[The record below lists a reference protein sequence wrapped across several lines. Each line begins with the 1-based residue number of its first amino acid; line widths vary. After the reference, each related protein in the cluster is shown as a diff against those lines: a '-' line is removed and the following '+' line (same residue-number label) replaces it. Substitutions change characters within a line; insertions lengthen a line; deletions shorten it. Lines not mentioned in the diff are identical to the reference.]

1 MGVGFHLCGENV
13 SGNIFGLIFLCKNDR
28 NIKILRCD
36 AGNADT
42 GGFDGQDLVDAGIRE
57 TAVKLFADFF
67 KQVDIHLMIQKA
79 VYFEDISFFNDSVF
93 ANSFFQ
99 KLHSF
104 LLLI

>member
-1 MGVGFHLCGENV
+1 MQ
-13 SGNIFGLIFLCKNDR
+13 
-28 NIKILRCD
+28 
-36 AGNADT
+36 ANADN
-42 GGFDGQDLVDAGIRE
+42 GSDGQDLVDAGIRE

>member
-1 MGVGFHLCGENV
+1 MATE
-13 SGNIFGLIFLCKNDR
+13 
-28 NIKILRCD
+28 KILVVD
-36 AGNADT
+36 DDT
-42 GGFDGQDLVDAGIRE
+42 NICELLRLYLEKEGYSVTIANTGMQ
-57 TAVKLFADFF
+57 AVKLFADFF